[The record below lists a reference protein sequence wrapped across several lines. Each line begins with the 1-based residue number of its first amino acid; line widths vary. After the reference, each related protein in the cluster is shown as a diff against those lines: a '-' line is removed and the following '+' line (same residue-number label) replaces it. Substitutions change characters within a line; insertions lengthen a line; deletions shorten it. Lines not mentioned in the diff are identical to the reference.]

1 MIITYA
7 VQSTRT
13 VFAYCVISLML
24 YRSSAPALESAWGSG
39 STCTISNV
47 KGIKPLKE
55 WIEAFIIKYY
65 DRADPTDYSRY
76 FEVQAADNALFSPE
90 NS

>member
-1 MIITYA
+1 
-7 VQSTRT
+7 
-13 VFAYCVISLML
+13 ML

-39 STCTISNV
+39 STWTISNV

-65 DRADPTDYSRY
+65 DSADPDYSRC
-76 FEVQAADNALFSPE
+76 FEDHKPLIMRFSALKTGE
-90 NS
+90 IGR